1 MLTASLKL
9 FCPKYYM
16 WFMVFIFMNFFTLAA
31 LSGTELLH
39 WLNDFTAITLELKVK
54 CLSTCH
60 FECAVCLMRN

>member
-1 MLTASLKL
+1 
-9 FCPKYYM
+9 M

-31 LSGTELLH
+31 VSGTELLH